1 MRRLLVTL
9 IPLALL
15 ACDQQPASPAAEV
28 PLVSM
33 DVTVVHPAGVQPLP
47 APLVPVV
54 INNSPGHQIDPHVNG
69 DIAAYSNQ
77 AVGSEIRYY
86 DFGTGA
92 DNAIPTAGSNDQLSD
107 VSAGRVVFN
116 RAYGDGSEAVMLFD
130 AASGAAPVEVNPA
143 SPIFRSAAAIGAN
156 TIAYVDHLLPGDL
169 LNAGEIVAWD
179 LVAGSATRLTNDGNV
194 DQAPA
199 VSPDGN
205 VIVWERCPISLINCD
220 VVQAVKTTS
229 GWTVSDVAATAA
241 SEGFPDTNGS
251 IVLWIA
257 DTGAGY
263 DIYWRPVAGG
273 ATQQLELAGNQVR
286 PAIAGDVISFE
297 GEGSGGTD
305 LFLYHLVDGALYQ
318 LTNTPGVNESLND
331 VTVLPGHIIRVV
343 WQANDGTDGMNDI
356 HGATVA
362 IPHVTLTSYTDR
374 DVFLQNA
381 GTVTEIDFDHDAC
394 GAPIAAPSGG
404 MLAGSRYAPLGVT
417 FAAGVIFYDATGATL
432 SPPNEISNAQVNTP
446 TPALVAGTF
455 ATPVSAVGISNVG
468 AGAVLR
474 LFDSSGNLITSLNT
488 DADVNTLDFVGV
500 VSSIPVQRF
509 EYDFV
514 SGLGFGGDNL
524 LFSTIAQ
531 VSSDC
536 IPPTT
541 TASVT
546 PSANAAGWNATAVAV
561 TLSSAD
567 NTGGSGVMEVAY
579 ELSGAASAPPVSTQG
594 SAATLAI
601 SAEGITTVVYHAV
614 DNAGNLESPKTL
626 VVRIDATP
634 PVLSLPAPVTT
645 NATSPSGANVSYT
658 VTATDNLDPAAGVSC
673 TPGSGT
679 LVPIGTTVVSCA
691 ATDAAGNTASGSFT
705 VTVVGAA
712 GQITDLVTQ
721 VSDFNLR
728 QGIENSLD
736 AKLSAVQSAL
746 AAAQG
751 GDVSTACN
759 LMSAF
764 INEVQAQAGKS
775 ITLEQAGQLIAA
787 ATNIKAVLGCS

>member
-1 MRRLLVTL
+1 MRRLIVTL

-15 ACDQQPASPAAEV
+15 ACDQQPAGPAAEL

-33 DVTVVHPAGVQPLP
+33 DVTAVHVTGIQPLP
-47 APLVPVV
+47 APLIAVV
-54 INNSPGHQIDPHVNG
+54 INSSPGQQIDPHIDG
-69 DIAAYSNQ
+69 DIATYSNQ
-77 AVGSEIRYY
+77 AAGSEVRYY
-86 DFGTGA
+86 DFRTGA

-107 VSAGRVVFN
+107 VNAGRVVFN
-116 RAYGDGSEAVMLFD
+116 RVYGDGSEAVMLFD
-130 AASGAAPVEVNPA
+130 ASSGAAPVEVNPA
-143 SPIFRSAAAIGAN
+143 RPSFRSAAAIGGN
-156 TIAYVDHLLPGDL
+156 TVAYVDNLLDNLG
-169 LNAGEIVAWD
+169 AGEIIAWD
-179 LVAGSATRLTNDGNV
+179 LVTGSATRLTNDGNI

-205 VIVWERCPISLINCD
+205 VIVWDRCPITSLSNCD
-220 VVQAVKTTS
+220 VVQAVKTIS
-229 GWTVSDVAATAA
+229 GWTVSDVTATPAP
-241 SEGFPDTNGS
+241 EGFPSTNGS
-251 IVLWIA
+251 IVVWIA

-273 ATQQLELAGNQVR
+273 ATQQLELAGNQVH
-286 PAIAGDVISFE
+286 PSIAGDVISFE
-297 GEGSGGTD
+297 GDGTNGTD
-305 LFLYHLVDGALYQ
+305 LFLYHLADGSLYQ
-318 LTNTPGVNESLND
+318 LTNTTGVNESLND
-331 VTVLPGHIIRVV
+331 VTMLPGHVIRVV
-343 WQANDGTDGMNDI
+343 WQANDGTDWMNDI

-404 MLAGSRYAPLGVT
+404 MLAGSHYAPLGVT

-432 SPPNEISNAQVNTP
+432 SPPNAITDAQINTP

-455 ATPVSAVGISNVG
+455 TTPVSAVGITNVG
-468 AGAVLR
+468 AEAVLR
-474 LFDSSGNLITSLNT
+474 LFDGSGNLIASLNT
-488 DADVNTLDFVGV
+488 DTDVSTMDFVGAT
-500 VSSIPVQRF
+500 SGIPIARF

-514 SGLGFGGDNL
+514 SGIGFGGDNL
-524 LFSTIAQ
+524 VFSTIAQ

-546 PSANAAGWNATAVAV
+546 PSANAAGWNATAVTVA
-561 TLSSAD
+561 LAAAD
-567 NTGGSGVMEVAY
+567 NTGGSGVREVSY
-579 ELSGAASAPPVSTQG
+579 DLSGAQAAPPVSTQG

-626 VVRIDATP
+626 VVQIDATP

-679 LVPIGTTVVSCA
+679 LVPIGMTVVSCA
-691 ATDAAGNTASGSFT
+691 ATDAAGNSASGSFT
-705 VTVVGAA
+705 VTVVGAP
-712 GQITDLVTQ
+712 GQITDLVSQ

-736 AKLSAVQSAL
+736 TKLSAAQSAL
-746 AAAQG
+746 VAAWG
-751 GDVSTACN
+751 GDITTACN

-764 INEVQAQAGKS
+764 INEVQAQAGKA
-775 ITLEQAGQLIAA
+775 ITPEEASQLIAA
-787 ATNIKAVLGCS
+787 ATNIKTVLGCS